1 MILLGWGLHSLVYA
15 DEHTTN
21 PKQQVH
27 DDVKDKEFELELSW
41 VCEESGW
48 THKQVARMLQQR
60 EIPRCSFFFRS
71 QTPRAQARDGMWCG
85 AREAQR
91 RRHRAMSES
100 PAIIEPDL

>member
-15 DEHTTN
+15 DEHATN

-48 THKQVARMLQQR
+48 THKQVARTLQQR
-60 EIPRCSFFFRS
+60 EIPRCSFFCAAKRLG
-71 QTPRAQARDGMWCG
+71 PRLGTAFG
-85 AREAQR
+85 AALE
-91 RRHRAMSES
+91 RHRGGDT
-100 PAIIEPDL
+100 EP